1 MTDNRCRG
9 DWLFYC
15 ISFLIMGLV
24 SFAAWLLVISHKL
37 SDYVGWF
44 MLLLVI
50 PCFAVSVGM
59 WRRRRWSLWLGMA
72 LLAIGGSYTLVRFFQ
87 TGNTTSILAA
97 AAILSGIYWLWKMFP
112 TASDAGHL
120 AAPVRSTTPQ
130 AGDDRPPQ
138 RHHVVSPSLFL
149 SPPQGVAD
157 TADFDDDED
166 DDDDEELEVI
176 TLDTVVHQIRMVED
190 ELAGRSEERR
200 GGQQCR

>member
-97 AAILSGIYWLWKMFP
+97 AAILSGIYWLWKIVP
-112 TASDAGHL
+112 TA
-120 AAPVRSTTPQ
+120 
-130 AGDDRPPQ
+130 
-138 RHHVVSPSLFL
+138 
-149 SPPQGVAD
+149 
-157 TADFDDDED
+157 
-166 DDDDEELEVI
+166 
-176 TLDTVVHQIRMVED
+176 
-190 ELAGRSEERR
+190 
-200 GGQQCR
+200 